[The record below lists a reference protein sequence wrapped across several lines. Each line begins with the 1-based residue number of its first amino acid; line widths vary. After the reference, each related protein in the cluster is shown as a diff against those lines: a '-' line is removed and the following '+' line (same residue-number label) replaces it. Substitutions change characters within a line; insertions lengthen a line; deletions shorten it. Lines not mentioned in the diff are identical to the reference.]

1 MSAKERKRKIAVV
14 AFGGNALIKSKE
26 KGTIKEQWQNAEEA
40 AMVLMSIIKN
50 GYELVVVHGN
60 GPQVGA
66 SLIRQEAASASVP
79 PQTLDACVAETQG
92 SMGYLLQV
100 SLRNR
105 MVYENI
111 EKPVCTV
118 LTTVVVDSADPA
130 FNNPTKPIGPFFAK
144 ERAEALMNENG
155 YKMIEDSGRGYRRVV
170 PSPKP
175 LAILEIDI
183 IRHLAETG
191 NIVIAG
197 GGGGIPVYKDGLRY
211 KGSEAVIDKDYIAS
225 LIARNV
231 RADLFIILTEVS
243 CVYRN
248 FGKTDQKALDTLT
261 LIEAIDLYREGQF
274 PKGSMGPKIEASI
287 DFLMNGGEEALI
299 TNAAALPEAVERKAG
314 TRIIKNTRFGFL
326 DSK

>member
-1 MSAKERKRKIAVV
+1 MSSKERKRKIAVV

-26 KGTIKEQWQNAEEA
+26 RGTIKEQWQNAEEA

-50 GYELVVVHGN
+50 GYEMVVVHGN

-66 SLIRQEAASASVP
+66 ALIRQEAASANVP

-100 SLRNR
+100 SIRNR
-105 MVYENI
+105 MVYENL
-111 EKPVCTV
+111 EKPVCTI

-130 FNNPTKPIGPFFAK
+130 FHNPTKPIGPFFTRD
-144 ERAEALMNENG
+144 RAEVLMSENG

-175 LAILEIDI
+175 LSILEIDI
-183 IRHLAETG
+183 IKHLVETG

-211 KGSEAVIDKDYIAS
+211 KGIAS

-243 CVYRN
+243 CVYKN
-248 FGKTDQKALDTLT
+248 FGKPDQKAIDTLT

-299 TNAAALPEAVERKAG
+299 TNAASLPEAVERKAG

-326 DSK
+326 DNK

>member
-1 MSAKERKRKIAVV
+1 MSSREKKRKIAVV

-26 KGTIKEQWQNAEEA
+26 KGTMREQWQNAEEA
-40 AMVLMSIIKN
+40 AMVLMSIVKS

-66 SLIRQEAASASVP
+66 SLIRQEAAAASLP
-79 PQTLDACVAETQG
+79 PQSLDACVAETQG

-100 SLRNR
+100 SIRNR
-105 MVYENI
+105 MIYENI

-118 LTTVVVDSADPA
+118 LTTVVIDPTDPA
-130 FNNPTKPIGPFFAK
+130 FYNPTKPIGPFFSK
-144 ERAEALMNENG
+144 ERAEELMKEHG

-175 LAILEIDI
+175 LSILEIDI
-183 IRHLAETG
+183 IRHLVETG

-197 GGGGIPVYKDGLRY
+197 GGGGIPVYKDGLRLR
-211 KGSEAVIDKDYIAS
+211 GSEAVIDKDYVAS

-231 RADLFIILTEVS
+231 RADLFIILTEVNY
-243 CVYRN
+243 VYKN
-248 FGKTDQKALDTLT
+248 FGKPDQKALDTLT

-299 TNAAALPEAVERKAG
+299 TNAASLPEAMERKVG

-326 DSK
+326 DK

>member
-1 MSAKERKRKIAVV
+1 MSSREKKKRIAVV

-26 KGTIKEQWQNAEEA
+26 KGTIREQWQNAEEA

-60 GPQVGA
+60 GPQVGF

-100 SLRNR
+100 SIRNR
-105 MVYENI
+105 MIYENL
-111 EKPVCTV
+111 EKPVSTV
-118 LTTVVVDSADPA
+118 LTTVVVDSVDPA
-130 FNNPTKPIGPFFAK
+130 FHNPTKPIGPFFSK

-155 YKMIEDSGRGYRRVV
+155 YRMIEDSGRGYRRVV

-175 LAILEIDI
+175 LSILEIDTI
-183 IRHLAETG
+183 KHLVESG

-197 GGGGIPVYKDGLRY
+197 GGGGIPVYKDGLRF

-243 CVYRN
+243 CVYKN
-248 FGKTDQKALDTLT
+248 FGRPDQKAMDTLT

-274 PKGSMGPKIEASI
+274 PRGSMGPKIEASI
-287 DFLMNGGEEALI
+287 DFLMNGGDEALI
-299 TNAAALPEAVERKAG
+299 TSAAELPNAIERRAG
-314 TRIIKNTRFGFL
+314 TRIVKNTRFGFL
-326 DSK
+326 DNK